1 GRSYPAYRDLG
12 GPWTLGAL
20 ALTVDHVQGDPF
32 ASPSRVTV
40 RLDVGLPAAPGVDD
54 PTGVRLATE
63 DWLLR
68 SFVDTLAARGRT
80 SRGSGKSG
88 LIDAL
93 RPGPE
98 VVDRSALRLDR
109 TGRATV
115 RLAVGL
121 PARGRRIDGG
131 QARALFDDLREALD
145 ALPASPDDPEL
156 VAHVASVVR
165 QRALRDQLRAR
176 GLVAFVEDGSGL
188 PRASGVSQA
197 PLADA
202 VRFRAPETLAVTL
215 DAPTGPARGLGIREG
230 VTLIV
235 GGGFHGKSTVL
246 DALARGHLDH
256 VPGDGREGVVAD
268 PDTVKIR
275 AEDGRRIAR
284 VDVSA
289 FLGELPGG
297 RRVAPLSTDDASGS
311 TSQAAAIVEAR
322 EAGARVLL
330 IDEDTSATNLL
341 VRDERMRAL
350 IEDRHEPITPLVA
363 RARQLARAGTSV
375 VMVVGGVGDWLA
387 VADTVLGMTAFEA
400 WDATSRAQALAG
412 PAPAPPGPFTE
423 PSPRRIE
430 GQAPPRR
437 LRCRDVRAIQ
447 WGDTDIDLTAIEPVL
462 SAWHARTLGHAVRFV
477 LDGLA
482 NGRRTLPQL
491 LDALDAILLDE
502 GTEALSPFAAPSG
515 DLVAVRRHEVA
526 AVLNRLRGL
535 VVVDGLPER

>member
-1 GRSYPAYRDLG
+1 
-12 GPWTLGAL
+12 T
-20 ALTVDHVQGDPF
+20 
-32 ASPSRVTV
+32 
-40 RLDVGLPAAPGVDD
+40 
-54 PTGVRLATE
+54 LAT
-63 DWLLR
+63 
-68 SFVDTLAARGRT
+68 RGRV

-88 LIDAL
+88 LIDVL
-93 RPGPE
+93 RPGPA
-98 VVDRSALRLDR
+98 VVARSALRIDR
-109 TGRATV
+109 SGTATV

-121 PARGRRIDGG
+121 PARGRRIDGR
-131 QARALFDDLREALD
+131 QARALFADLRAALD
-145 ALPASPDDPEL
+145 ALPTSPDDPGL

-165 QRALRDQLRAR
+165 QRALRGQLRER
-176 GLVAFVEDGSGL
+176 GLVAFVEDGSVL
-188 PRASGVSQA
+188 PRASGVSQS
-197 PLADA
+197 PLPDA
-202 VRFRAPETLAVTL
+202 VPFRSPETLAVTL
-215 DAPTGPARGLGIREG
+215 DSPTGPARGLGLREG

-246 DALARGHLDH
+246 EALARGHLDH

-275 AEDGRRIAR
+275 AEDGRGIVR

-297 RRVAPLSTDDASGS
+297 RSVAPLSTDDASGS

-350 IEDRHEPITPLVA
+350 VEDRHEPITPLVA

-400 WDATSRAQALAG
+400 WDATSRARDLAG
-412 PAPAPPGPFTE
+412 PSPEPPGPWNE
-423 PSPRRIE
+423 PAPRQIAGQAAPRRI
-430 GQAPPRR
+430 
-437 LRCRDVRAIQ
+437 RCRDGRAIQ
-447 WGDTDIDLTAIEPVL
+447 WGDVDIELHAVEPLL
-462 SAWHARTLGHAVRFV
+462 SASHAMTLGHAVRFV

-502 GTEALSPFAAPSG
+502 GVEALSPFGAPPG
-515 DLVAVRRHEVA
+515 DLVMVRRHEVA

-535 VVVDGLPER
+535 VVVDGLAQG